1 MSKPRKKKVTKRKAQ
16 QTITT
21 APPVAPPVTPPPIT
35 PEVQELMTQLVEKC
49 TSLVYDLVECDCEN
63 RKECQVF
70 NTARGI
76 ARVLR
81 GLTKVVPRR
90 IPRGSQRTDIA

>member
-1 MSKPRKKKVTKRKAQ
+1 MSKKKRKTKQAG
-16 QTITT
+16 IT
-21 APPVAPPVTPPPIT
+21 APSVTPPPIPPEVP
-35 PEVQELMTQLVEKC
+35 PEVQELMTQLVEEC
-49 TSLVYDLVECDCEN
+49 TSLVYDLVECDCEK

-70 NTARGI
+70 NRARGI

-90 IPRGSQRTDIA
+90 IPTRSPDIA